1 MKVLVTGGAGF
12 LGSHVVDAL
21 ATAGHDACVF
31 DVKRPQHGQFSRFIL
46 GDLMRLEDVRA
57 AAATV
62 DAICHLGAVGD
73 VYLAFSNPPLA
84 ASLNAVGTTH
94 VMEAAL
100 QHGLHKVVYAS
111 TWEVYG
117 HPHYQPMDE
126 LHPCGPD
133 HPYNITKLAGERLAL
148 AYDALKDVPVIA
160 LRLGTAY
167 GLRMRPNSVFSIF
180 INRAREM
187 QPITIQ
193 GTGSQSRQF
202 THARDIGRAFVAALE
217 SSRHNAVYNIT
228 GTELISIRQLAEMV
242 VAVLPAEIV
251 FTEARAGDVPPAQIS
266 SKKAEKELGWASQ
279 VSFQEGLGELL
290 RPYVQ
295 DSQKNSLK
303 LSGLRRLEEDESL
316 PESTERVLR

>member
-21 ATAGHDACVF
+21 SAAGHEAYVF
-31 DVKRPQHGQFSRFIL
+31 DVKEPQYGQFSQFIQ
-46 GDLMRLEDVRA
+46 GDLTRLEDVVA

-84 ASLNAVGTTH
+84 ASLNVVGTAH

-100 QHGLHKVVYAS
+100 QHKLQKVVYAS

-117 HPHYQPMDE
+117 HPQYQPIDE
-126 LHPCGPD
+126 LHPCEPD
-133 HPYNITKLAGERLAL
+133 HPYNITKLGGERLAL
-148 AYDALKDVPVIA
+148 AYDALKGVPVVA
-160 LRLGTAY
+160 LRLGTSY

-193 GTGSQSRQF
+193 GTGGQSRQF

-217 SSRHNAVYNIT
+217 SSRHNCVYNIT
-228 GTELISIRQLAEMV
+228 GPELISIRQLAEMV
-242 VAVLPAEIV
+242 AAELPTEIV
-251 FTEARAGDVPPAQIS
+251 FTEARAGDVPSARVS
-266 SKKAEKELGWASQ
+266 SQKAEEELGWTCQ
-279 VSFQEGLGELL
+279 VSFQEGLSELL
-290 RPYVQ
+290 HAHTQVPVEGTV
-295 DSQKNSLK
+295 SN
-303 LSGLRRLEEDESL
+303 
-316 PESTERVLR
+316 